1 MSKSKETKMD
11 CRSRF
16 LFSRPENLS
25 PRSAF
30 KSMGYG
36 HDDFKKPV
44 IGIANSFTELVPG
57 HANLRELAD
66 WVKRGVYAGGGTAA
80 EFGVM
85 ATCDC
90 LSMGHKGMYYSLP
103 TRDII
108 ADEIEAVAEASR
120 LDGLVMLGS
129 CDKIVPGMMMAAAR
143 LDIPS
148 IILCGGPMLAGI
160 PFDGR
165 SSDLT
170 SLPEAY
176 GQYRAGKIGM
186 EELSLLEDGCAPTC
200 GSCQFIGTA
209 NTMCCLAE
217 AMGLSLPG
225 SAAIPAVYAER
236 KRAAQAAGEA
246 IVGLVEKGVRPSA
259 VITGESVQNAIMALN
274 AIGGS
279 TNAVLHLLAL
289 AHEIGIPASQVLAWL
304 EHYGKSTP
312 LVAKL
317 YPASKYT
324 MQDFYASGGIPQVL
338 KELEGM
344 LFTECMTAT
353 GKSLGE
359 NIKARPCR
367 VKPDREIIKTA
378 AEPFAT
384 GAGVAILRGNLA
396 PDSCVTRP
404 AAIHPSQQIFTGRA
418 VVFDC
423 EEDASEAVLSRRIK
437 SGDVVVIRYE
447 GPKGG
452 PGMREM
458 YSALK
463 HLYGLGL
470 GLETAVIT
478 DGRFSGTNNGC
489 FVGHISPEAAEG
501 GPLALVQNGD
511 TITIDVPQRRLELH
525 VSDAEMAARRE
536 KWEAPKPKYT
546 KGHLAR
552 YAKMVQSASTGGILK
567 WD

>member
-1 MSKSKETKMD
+1 MRLKSQ
-11 CRSRF
+11 F
-16 LFSRPENLS
+16 LFAREENKS

-36 HDDFKKPV
+36 LDGFKKPV

-57 HANLRELAD
+57 HTNLRELAD
-66 WVKRGVYAGGGTAA
+66 WVKRGVYAGGGTAV
-80 EFGVM
+80 EFGVI

-90 LSMGHKGMYYSLP
+90 LSNGHKGMHFSLP
-103 TRDII
+103 SRDII
-108 ADEIEAVAEASR
+108 ADEIETVAETSP

-129 CDKIVPGMMMAAAR
+129 CDKIVPGMLMAAAR

-148 IILCGGPMLAGI
+148 VVLCGGPMLAGI
-160 PFDGR
+160 EFDGR

-170 SLPEAY
+170 SLPEAF
-176 GQYRAGKIGM
+176 GQYSAGKITR
-186 EELSLLEDGCAPTC
+186 EELFLLEDQCAPTC

-217 AMGLSLPG
+217 VLGLSLPG

-246 IVGLVEKGVRPSA
+246 VVNLVMKDIRPHAIVTR
-259 VITGESVQNAIMALN
+259 ESIQNAIIVLN

-289 AHEIGIPASQVLAWL
+289 AHEIGIPAAEVLDWFDSF
-304 EHYGKSTP
+304 GNTTP
-312 LVAKL
+312 QVAKI
-317 YPASKYT
+317 YPASVHT
-324 MQDFYASGGIPQVL
+324 MQEFFMSGGIPQVL
-338 KELEGM
+338 KEMESLLITG
-344 LFTECMTAT
+344 CMTAT
-353 GKSLGE
+353 GRIVAE
-359 NIKARPCR
+359 NIKEYPYMF
-367 VKPDREIIKTA
+367 KPDREIIKTV
-378 AEPFAT
+378 AEPFGT

-396 PDSCVTRP
+396 PDTCVTKP
-404 AAIHPSQQIFTGRA
+404 AAIHPSQRVFTGKA
-418 VVFDC
+418 VVFDS
-423 EEDASEAVLSRRIK
+423 EEAASEAILARKIQ

-458 YSALK
+458 YIAMK
-463 HLYGLGL
+463 HLYGFGL
-470 GLETAVIT
+470 GTTTALIT

-501 GPLALVQNGD
+501 GPLAIVQDGD
-511 TITIDVPQRRLELH
+511 EITIDIPARTLTLQVPDDEIVRRLK
-525 VSDAEMAARRE
+525 SW
-536 KWEAPKPKYT
+536 KAPPPKYT
-546 KGHLAR
+546 KGLLSR
-552 YAKMVQSASTGGILK
+552 YSKMVQSASTGGILK
-567 WD
+567 PF